1 MLLEGDELDLRLGWT
16 VGAQLRRDRLDAEV
30 VSSRQPMLTVHWEI
44 EPYRSPTTA
53 LSCVAENN
61 VCAPNEKTLSVRKP

>member
-30 VSSRQPMLTVHWEI
+30 VSSRRPMLTVRSEI
-44 EPYRSPTTA
+44 EPTDPPPQRS
-53 LSCVAENN
+53 LVLLKIMCV
-61 VCAPNEKTLSVRKP
+61 PNEKNIERA

>member
-30 VSSRQPMLTVHWEI
+30 VSSRRPMLTVRSEI
-44 EPYRSPTTA
+44 GPSDPPPPA
-53 LSCVAENN
+53 LSCVAEDN
-61 VCAPNEKTLSVRKP
+61 VCAERKNIERA